1 MSEGGHLTFEA
12 WASARQHALLR
23 SAYLLTGDLHRA
35 EDLVQEALLKV
46 CLRWERL
53 RDGNPDA
60 YLRRIV
66 YRSNISWWRSRREVA
81 VESVE
86 RPAPPHDDDAQ
97 DRPLV
102 VRAALMRLT
111 SRQRAVL
118 ILRYYDDLTEQQT
131 AAVLG
136 VSVGS
141 VKKHAA
147 MARQRLRD
155 IAPELAELVDGREQ
169 TP

>member
-1 MSEGGHLTFEA
+1 MSESGHFSFEE
-12 WASARQHALLR
+12 WATARQHALLR
-23 SAYLLTGDLHRA
+23 SAYLVTGDLPRA

-53 RDGNPDA
+53 RTGSPDA
-60 YLRRIV
+60 YARRIV
-66 YRSNISWWRSRREVA
+66 YRSNISWWRSRREVT
-81 VESVE
+81 VESVGE
-86 RPAPPHDDDAQ
+86 PRSPHDPDAQ

-111 SRQRAVL
+111 IRQRAVL
-118 ILRYYDDLTEQQT
+118 VLRYYDDLTEQQT

-141 VKKHAA
+141 VKKHAS

-155 IAPELAELVDGREQ
+155 IAPELAELADGREQ